1 MWQFK
6 VYLAKMM
13 RMRVCLY
20 ELLWEMRKGLS
31 GMLIK
36 AVKTQSLVSWQS
48 QQVRIRKFLS
58 PSQPLVGSGSCW
70 NIETSGR
77 DSVSHWWQIH
87 DGFLR
92 LIKLFG
98 ILDSKS
104 LCVPRLSVN
113 PYCLYC
119 NYFCLLQ
126 SPSTP
131 NSPPGGTPWP
141 VDAETST
148 MSDSFLNFR
157 GLAQRLTHSR
167 CTIDLEWTNEWMKL
181 VSLSVH
187 QWVCS
192 SPHLPGCLC
201 QEWDP
206 KHGSYPA

>member
-1 MWQFK
+1 
-6 VYLAKMM
+6 M
-13 RMRVCLY
+13 RLCLY

-58 PSQPLVGSGSCW
+58 PSQPLVGSGTCW
-70 NIETSGR
+70 NIKTSGR

-92 LIKLFG
+92 LIKLSG
-98 ILDSKS
+98 ILDSNS
-104 LCVPRLSVN
+104 LRVPRLSVN

-119 NYFCLLQ
+119 NYFCLLP

-148 MSDSFLNFR
+148 MSDSFLNFW
-157 GLAQRLTHSR
+157 GLAQRLTHDR
-167 CTIDLEWTNEWMKL
+167 CTIDPEWTNEWMKL
-181 VSLSVH
+181 VSLILTTFT
-187 QWVCS
+187 WV
-192 SPHLPGCLC
+192 PLPGV
-201 QEWDP
+201 
-206 KHGSYPA
+206 GSQTWLFPVQ